1 MMSKKMVVVDEMVPA
16 YLDKPMQ
23 ALAYWIGYEKCR
35 YGGYKI
41 TELPLVAE
49 YSRLVH
55 SLKKIVDL

>member
-1 MMSKKMVVVDEMVPA
+1 MVVVDEMVPA

-35 YGGYKI
+35 YGEYKL